1 MLRNYRLALLLIDT
15 CLNVLKSQQNKDSY
29 EQSEILL
36 YKAMLLEESGSVE
49 ATLAFLD
56 KVESKIVDRASWRE
70 KKAELLLR
78 SGAWAEARK
87 LYADML
93 EINPECYD
101 SHRGLQ
107 AAVLHVPSTAGFEGC
122 ELLVESERYVSGARN
137 SGWVGGW
144 WQARA
149 RLWSMM
155 NTSPIWDR
163 RHYCPGTTSTWTNPP
178 GA

>member
-1 MLRNYRLALLLIDT
+1 MLR
-15 CLNVLKSQQNKDSY
+15 SQQNKDSY

-49 ATLAFLD
+49 AALAFLD
-56 KVESKIVDRASWRE
+56 KVESQIVDRASWRE

-87 LYADML
+87 SYAEML

-122 ELLVESERYVSGARN
+122 ELLVESDRYVSGGRN
-137 SGWVGGW
+137 VSGWVVAS
-144 WQARA
+144 ARP
-149 RLWSMM
+149 WSMM

>member
-1 MLRNYRLALLLIDT
+1 MLRNYRLALLLLDT

-36 YKAMLLEESGSVE
+36 YKAMLLEESGSIE
-49 ATLAFLD
+49 AALAFLD
-56 KVESKIVDRASWRE
+56 KVESKIVDRAGWRE

-87 LYADML
+87 AYADML
-93 EINPECYD
+93 EVSPECYD
-101 SHRGLQ
+101 YHRGLQ

-122 ELLVESERYVSGARN
+122 ELLVESERYVSVFRGKGAGRW
-137 SGWVGGW
+137 WVV
-144 WQARA
+144 ARA
-149 RLWSMM
+149 RPWSMM

-163 RHYCPGTTSTWTNPP
+163 RRYCPGTTSTWTNPL

>member
-1 MLRNYRLALLLIDT
+1 MTKRIRRLLLIDT

-56 KVESKIVDRASWRE
+56 KVESKIVDCASWRE

-78 SGAWAEARK
+78 SGAWTEARK
-87 LYADML
+87 SYADML

-101 SHRGLQ
+101 FHRGLQ

-122 ELLVESERYVSGARN
+122 ELLVESER
-137 SGWVGGW
+137 
-144 WQARA
+144 
-149 RLWSMM
+149 
-155 NTSPIWDR
+155 
-163 RHYCPGTTSTWTNPP
+163 
-178 GA
+178 